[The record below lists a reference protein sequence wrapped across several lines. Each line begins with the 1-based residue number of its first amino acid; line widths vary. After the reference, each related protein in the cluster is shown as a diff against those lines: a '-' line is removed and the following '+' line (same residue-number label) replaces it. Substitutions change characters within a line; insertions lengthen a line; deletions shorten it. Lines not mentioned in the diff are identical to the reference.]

1 MWESNLGPVQEKPVL
16 ITAKL
21 SFRTPTSLNCFIAP
35 LRKEKRRILNPQW
48 GGGGCIIF
56 KKKYMY
62 KVQGKE

>member
-35 LRKEKRRILNPQW
+35 LRKKENPKSPMGV
-48 GGGGCIIF
+48 GG
-56 KKKYMY
+56 MY
-62 KVQGKE
+62 HF